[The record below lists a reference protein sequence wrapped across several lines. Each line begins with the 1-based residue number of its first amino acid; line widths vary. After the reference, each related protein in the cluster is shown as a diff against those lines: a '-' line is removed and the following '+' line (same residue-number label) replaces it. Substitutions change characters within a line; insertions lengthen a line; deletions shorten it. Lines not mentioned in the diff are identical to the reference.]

1 MRAEEAKAINL
12 SLSALGNC
20 MSALAERR
28 QHIPYRDSKLTR
40 LLQCSLGGNSRTSI
54 IVNIPPGSDN
64 NGEILNSLRFA
75 SRASKVRVEA
85 SITKC
90 LNFEALY
97 LETKRQLDN
106 IKKKERDDTII
117 VEDRNVIID
126 NQATEINLLK
136 QELAAMRGEI
146 VILRQSNNT
155 THVTNSNSN
164 SNSNSNIESSSSTT
178 TTDINTIE
186 LHWKN
191 KLQDLSDKHIA
202 DITSLSR
209 KYELKINSQKND
221 IININKEI
229 SDLQDELTDER
240 EKHLQTGIYI
250 IITIIIMIIINHYYY
265 SKRNQ
270 KNARKSLKY

>member
-1 MRAEEAKAINL
+1 MNLTSSRSHAALIITLIIPDQSNLTTITTTTTGGSYKESTLVLVDLAGSERASATNGLNFMRAEEAKAINL

-75 SRASKVRVEA
+75 SRASKIRVEA

-126 NQATEINLLK
+126 NQATEI
-136 QELAAMRGEI
+136 
-146 VILRQSNNT
+146 
-155 THVTNSNSN
+155 
-164 SNSNSNIESSSSTT
+164 
-178 TTDINTIE
+178 
-186 LHWKN
+186 
-191 KLQDLSDKHIA
+191 
-202 DITSLSR
+202 SL
-209 KYELKINSQKND
+209 
-221 IININKEI
+221 
-229 SDLQDELTDER
+229 
-240 EKHLQTGIYI
+240 
-250 IITIIIMIIINHYYY
+250 
-265 SKRNQ
+265 
-270 KNARKSLKY
+270 